1 VRPDFEPR
9 VPEVQQSGD
18 LDLESYV
25 FKTVGD
31 IIGDKAMSLHFT

>member
-1 VRPDFEPR
+1 MPDFGFR
-9 VPEVQQSGD
+9 ILEVQQSGD

-31 IIGDKAMSLHFT
+31 IIGDKAMPLHFA